1 MGSLA
6 GRNGVGEGL
15 FVCVFSM
22 SSQLQ
27 KCQNVKT
34 VITVAEIRA
43 LFFMTTLLHTVTL
56 TVAASPD
63 HKLMCSPE
71 I

>member
-6 GRNGVGEGL
+6 ERNGVGEGL
-15 FVCVFSM
+15 FGCFFPDVFSTAKM
-22 SSQLQ
+22 P
-27 KCQNVKT
+27 NVKT

-43 LFFMTTLLHTVTL
+43 LFFMITLLHTV